1 MIPRLSLLG
10 LLRTGAVLLA
20 ALAVATVLPR
30 FGVPARFR
38 PDLVVLLVA
47 ASAVVRGPAQ
57 GALLGLAAGW
67 VVDLVPPGGS
77 PLGLTALLYAAAGA
91 TAGLFHRGAHRS
103 LLGALL
109 GLAAATVVVELGG
122 VCVLILGDGTVDL
135 AAAATRTLVTLA
147 VGLLALPA
155 LLGVDRALTRAT
167 TGVRPHTGRRRPTS
181 VPRLV
186 VVAALVV
193 SVFALLLGRLG
204 QVQVVQRT
212 AYAGPAAV
220 SLETR
225 TTVQPAVRGRI
236 VDAQGVPLTDNTSSV
251 AVTVERRVLVEASD
265 GGRALVDR
273 IAAGLD
279 RPAQPLWERTF
290 LCGSPGATPPP
301 ACFNGSAYQPI
312 PLAENVDPARALSLL
327 EQPENYPGVGVVAE
341 PGRAYPAP
349 HGVNAAHL
357 LGYVDR
363 ASATDVTGSDG
374 AVTADETVGRDGLE
388 AQYDGVLRGTHGT
401 TSVAVDPRGVVV
413 DRLAMTAPVAGRD
426 VVTAHLG
433 AGPGRRRAVPVQ
445 AVATARSGGFAAD
458 SAAAVVLDVTNGAV
472 VAAASYPAYDPKVWT
487 GGITQANLDALRNP
501 AAGTPLVSRVTGA
514 TMPPASTFKVVSTT
528 AAAAMGVD
536 LDGQYDCT
544 STIQVG
550 NRAFANYESHD
561 YGVLS
566 LQRNLEVSC
575 DTIWYRF
582 AYQSWLAQG
591 GLAAK
596 DDGGDPFVTAAKAY
610 GLGVRTGV
618 DLPGEVAG
626 RVPDR
631 VWKRSTWEDTKTQT
645 CARAASGYPDVA
657 ATDPARADYLKA
669 LAVENCDSGWQYRAG
684 DEANFAIGQ
693 GDVAVTPLQLARV
706 YAAVAN
712 GGRSGSRRWRR
723 RRRTRTGRPAPR
735 SRRSPRGPCR

>member
-1 MIPRLSLLG
+1 M
-10 LLRTGAVLLA
+10 
-20 ALAVATVLPR
+20 
-30 FGVPARFR
+30 
-38 PDLVVLLVA
+38 
-47 ASAVVRGPAQ
+47 
-57 GALLGLAAGW
+57 
-67 VVDLVPPGGS
+67 
-77 PLGLTALLYAAAGA
+77 
-91 TAGLFHRGAHRS
+91 
-103 LLGALL
+103 
-109 GLAAATVVVELGG
+109 
-122 VCVLILGDGTVDL
+122 
-135 AAAATRTLVTLA
+135 
-147 VGLLALPA
+147 
-155 LLGVDRALTRAT
+155 
-167 TGVRPHTGRRRPTS
+167 
-181 VPRLV
+181 
-186 VVAALVV
+186 V

-225 TTVQPAVRGRI
+225 TTVQPAVRGRLL
-236 VDAQGVPLTDNTSSV
+236 DAQGEPLTDNTSSV
-251 AVTVERRVLVEASD
+251 AVTVERRVLVEATD

-341 PGRAYPAP
+341 PGRTYPAP

-413 DRLAMTAPVAGRD
+413 DRLATTAPVAGRD
-426 VVTAHLG
+426 VVTHISA
-433 AGPGRRRAVPVQ
+433 PVQAAAEQSLSQ

-536 LDGQYDCT
+536 LNGQYDCT
-544 STIQVG
+544 STFQVG
-550 NRAFANYESHD
+550 DRAFANYESHD
-561 YGVLS
+561 YGVLIAAAQHRG
-566 LQRNLEVSC
+566 LVRHDLVPV
-575 DTIWYRF
+575 RVPV
-582 AYQSWLAQG
+582 LA
-591 GLAAK
+591 
-596 DDGGDPFVTAAKAY
+596 
-610 GLGVRTGV
+610 R
-618 DLPGEVAG
+618 AG
-626 RVPDR
+626 RTRRDR
-631 VWKRSTWEDTKTQT
+631 TTARTRSSRRPRPTGSASGPASTCPARWPVGSPTGWGSARRGRTRRPQT

-712 GGRSGSRRWRR
+712 GGTLWVPQVAAATQNQDGSARTPIPPVASGTVPLTPEVRGFLVGALQGVVTSGTASGVFAGWPQADYPLAGKTGSAEVFGKQATSWFASFGPVTNPRYAVVVMVAQAGTGASTAAPASRAIWDALRAA
-723 RRRTRTGRPAPR
+723 G
-735 SRRSPRGPCR
+735 

>member
-1 MIPRLSLLG
+1 MK
-10 LLRTGAVLLA
+10 
-20 ALAVATVLPR
+20 
-30 FGVPARFR
+30 
-38 PDLVVLLVA
+38 
-47 ASAVVRGPAQ
+47 
-57 GALLGLAAGW
+57 
-67 VVDLVPPGGS
+67 
-77 PLGLTALLYAAAGA
+77 
-91 TAGLFHRGAHRS
+91 
-103 LLGALL
+103 
-109 GLAAATVVVELGG
+109 
-122 VCVLILGDGTVDL
+122 
-135 AAAATRTLVTLA
+135 
-147 VGLLALPA
+147 
-155 LLGVDRALTRAT
+155 
-167 TGVRPHTGRRRPTS
+167 PHTRRHRPTS
-181 VPRLV
+181 VSRLV

-204 QVQVVQRT
+204 QVQVVQPT

-236 VDAQGVPLTDNTSSV
+236 LDAQGEPLTDNTSSV
-251 AVTVERRVLVEASD
+251 AVTIERRVLVEASD

-341 PGRAYPAP
+341 PGRTFPAP

-413 DRLAMTAPVAGRD
+413 DRLATTAPVAGRD
-426 VVTAHLG
+426 VVTHISA
-433 AGPGRRRAVPVQ
+433 PVQAAAEQSLSQ

-458 SAAAVVLDVTNGAV
+458 SAAAVVLDVTDGAV

-544 STIQVG
+544 STFQVG
-550 NRAFANYESHD
+550 DRAFANYESHD

-712 GGRSGSRRWRR
+712 GGTLWVPQVAAATQNQDGSARTAIPPVASGTVPLTPEVRGFLVGALQGVVTSGTASGVFAGWPQADYPLAGKTGSAEVFGKQATSWFASFGPVTNPRYAVVVMVAQAGTGASTAAPASRAIWDALRAA
-723 RRRTRTGRPAPR
+723 G
-735 SRRSPRGPCR
+735 

>member
-1 MIPRLSLLG
+1 M
-10 LLRTGAVLLA
+10 
-20 ALAVATVLPR
+20 
-30 FGVPARFR
+30 
-38 PDLVVLLVA
+38 
-47 ASAVVRGPAQ
+47 SA
-57 GALLGLAAGW
+57 
-67 VVDLVPPGGS
+67 
-77 PLGLTALLYAAAGA
+77 
-91 TAGLFHRGAHRS
+91 
-103 LLGALL
+103 
-109 GLAAATVVVELGG
+109 
-122 VCVLILGDGTVDL
+122 
-135 AAAATRTLVTLA
+135 
-147 VGLLALPA
+147 
-155 LLGVDRALTRAT
+155 
-167 TGVRPHTGRRRPTS
+167 HTRRRRLAS

-193 SVFALLLGRLG
+193 SVFGLLLGRLG

-212 AYAGPAAV
+212 AYAGPAAA

-236 VDAQGVPLTDNTSSV
+236 LDAQGEPLTDNTSSV
-251 AVTVERRVLVEASD
+251 AVTVERKVLVEASD
-265 GGRALVDR
+265 GGRSLVDR
-273 IAAGLD
+273 IAAALV
-279 RPAQPLWERTF
+279 RPSQPLWDKTF

-301 ACFNGSAYQPI
+301 GCFNGSAYQPI

-341 PGRAYPAP
+341 PGRTYPAP

-363 ASATDVTGSDG
+363 ASAADVSASDG

-401 TSVAVDPRGVVV
+401 TAVAIDPRGVVV
-413 DRLAMTAPVAGRD
+413 DQLATTAPVAGRD
-426 VVTAHLG
+426 VVTHISA
-433 AGPGRRRAVPVQ
+433 PVQ
-445 AVATARSGGFAAD
+445 AAAEQSLSQAVAAARSGGFAAD
-458 SAAAVVLDVTNGAV
+458 SGAAVVLDVTDGAV

-536 LDGQYDCT
+536 LNGQYDCT
-544 STIQVG
+544 STFQVG
-550 NRAFANYESHD
+550 DRAFANYESHD

-566 LQRNLEVSC
+566 LQRNIEVSC

-591 GLAAK
+591 GLGANGDA
-596 DDGGDPFVTAAKAY
+596 GDPFVTAAKAY
-610 GLGVRTGV
+610 GLGTRTGV

-626 RVPDR
+626 RIPDR
-631 VWKRSTWEDTKTQT
+631 VWKRATWEDTKTQT

-657 ATDPARADYLKA
+657 ATDPSRADYLKA

-693 GDVAVTPLQLARV
+693 GDVAMTPLQLARV
-706 YAAVAN
+706 YSAVAN
-712 GGRSGSRRWRR
+712 GGTLWVPQVAAATQNQDGTARTPVAPVAAGTVPLTPEVRGFLVGALQGVVTSGTASGVFAGWPQAEYPLAGKTGSAEVFGKQATSWFASFGPITNPKYAVVVMVAQAGTGASTAAPASRAIWDALRAA
-723 RRRTRTGRPAPR
+723 G
-735 SRRSPRGPCR
+735 